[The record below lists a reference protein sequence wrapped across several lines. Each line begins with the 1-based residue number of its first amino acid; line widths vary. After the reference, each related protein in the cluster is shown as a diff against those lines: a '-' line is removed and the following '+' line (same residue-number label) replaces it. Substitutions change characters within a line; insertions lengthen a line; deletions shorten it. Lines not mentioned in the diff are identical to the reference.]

1 MKCLLTKAL
10 FLALT
15 AFMAESKLVVYGPQ
29 ELIDKFNSK
38 IDTEISGDK
47 AKSGKNKSKSVR

>member
-1 MKCLLTKAL
+1 M
-10 FLALT
+10 ALT

-38 IDTEISGDK
+38 IDTDLSGDK
-47 AKSGKNKSKSVR
+47 AKGSKNKSKSVR